1 VNCPEGEA
9 MITND
14 TKDLKLSMTTE
25 RVGEVFLFNLTGNI
39 ETGNVA
45 EAKDLLSEAWNQE
58 KPQILFDLSKVEYVD
73 SAGLGFLIGTLRRA
87 AQSGGSLKL
96 CGLSAYLTGIFAIVN
111 LQNILE
117 IFPTREQA
125 LESYQ

>member
-1 VNCPEGEA
+1 MVA
-9 MITND
+9 SD
-14 TKDLKLSMTTE
+14 TKDLKLSITSE
-25 RVGEVFLFNLTGNI
+25 QVGDVLLCQLSGNI
-39 ETGNVA
+39 ETGNVS
-45 EAKDLLSEAWNQE
+45 EAKDLLQTAWEQK

-87 AQSGGSLKL
+87 AQAGGSLKL

-117 IFPTREQA
+117 IFPNREKA

>member
-1 VNCPEGEA
+1 
-9 MITND
+9 MIATD
-14 TKDLKLSMTTE
+14 TKDLKLNLASE
-25 RVGEVFLFNLTGNI
+25 EIGEVLFYRLTGSL

-45 EAKDLLSEAWNQE
+45 EAKEFIAPVWE
-58 KPQILFDLSKVEYVD
+58 KDEPQILFDLARVEYVD

-96 CGLSAYLTGIFAIVN
+96 CGLSAYLTGVFGIVN

-117 IFPTREQA
+117 TFPDKEAA